1 MHSDW
6 NRSCVHSCFNSE
18 NFLSDAFEYT
28 THRAKG
34 SSKWG
39 WVLHGHQFKCQNLT
53 ICLKFAGPKQ
63 ERPAHL
69 RPETI
74 HPAMRERGRTI
85 PPHPQLTV
93 PIVDRIEHRPGSPPG
108 VHGVPGPG
116 MRMAALGATHQSQKT
131 AGGLNSIVMPI
142 YTVGIVAFFVY
153 TIVKVRFFSVWKF
166 SFCRHS
172 NGIFLAI
179 SLLCPPLNDFLYF
192 FCSLFLDFNEK
203 FFQK

>member
-1 MHSDW
+1 M
-6 NRSCVHSCFNSE
+6 
-18 NFLSDAFEYT
+18 
-28 THRAKG
+28 
-34 SSKWG
+34 
-39 WVLHGHQFKCQNLT
+39 
-53 ICLKFAGPKQ
+53 
-63 ERPAHL
+63 

-153 TIVKVRFFSVWKF
+153 TIVKVRFFFCLKILILSSFERNIFSDF
-166 SFCRHS
+166 SFPS
-172 NGIFLAI
+172 
-179 SLLCPPLNDFLYF
+179 S
-192 FCSLFLDFNEK
+192 SK
-203 FFQK
+203 